1 MSKNPNRKK
10 QAKILRGFRKVHRV
24 TGATLFIFFFVVSI
38 SGLLLGW
45 KKNSNDY
52 LLSKTYQGTSTE
64 LKNWLPID
72 SLHNQAT
79 FYFKEH
85 ISTDISPK
93 ASRIEIRKEKG
104 TAKFIFQNYYG
115 IQIDGATGN
124 LLHIERR
131 RSDFIEGIHDGSA
144 LDVYFNTSGNPIK
157 LIYTTIMGLALLLFT
172 ITGFWLWLGPKRMR
186 KRA

>member
-52 LLSKTYQGTSTE
+52 LLSKTYEGSTTK
-64 LKNWLPID
+64 LKNWLSID
-72 SLHNQAT
+72 SLHTKAT
-79 FYFKEH
+79 FYFTEH
-85 ISTDISPK
+85 ISSDVTPN
-93 ASRIEIRKEKG
+93 AARIEIRKEKG

-115 IQIDGATGN
+115 IQVDGATGN

-131 RSDFIEGIHDGSA
+131 RADFIEGVHDGSA
-144 LDVYFNTSGNPIK
+144 LDVYFNTTGNPIK
-157 LIYTTIMGLALLLFT
+157 LVYTTIMGLALLLFT

-186 KRA
+186 RRA